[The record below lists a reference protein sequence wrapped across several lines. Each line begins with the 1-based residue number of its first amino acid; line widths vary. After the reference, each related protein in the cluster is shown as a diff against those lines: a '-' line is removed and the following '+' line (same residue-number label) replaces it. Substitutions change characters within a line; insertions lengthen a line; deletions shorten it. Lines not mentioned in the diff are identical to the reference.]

1 MNRCCG
7 ISRALATGA
16 VAVVSAL
23 AFATPSRAG
32 FTPDQ
37 LAGFEVTHLRGEVNA
52 VLPKQKVIEVIDPE
66 GHLEV
71 VTVGIDMAPLR
82 LRKGDRVDV
91 SLLDGLVVDLE
102 RSKAT
107 TLSFDREDIIMPM
120 DMGPLKQGMRVAL
133 ASGTARVLKLSA
145 SDRSLSLM
153 GPLGGIHNLDVVMP
167 SDASSGEDLF
177 PLLQA
182 GDLVDFR
189 LIQPVAVGIDRVSR
203 PVAQPGVST
212 SPPLPSRGAAGRRS
226 SLKAELLEAFEFS
239 QLQGTLLQFKPDQ
252 QVMELKSPY
261 GHAQL
266 ITMGRGLNTAS
277 VSKGDAVVV
286 DLLDGLVVDLRKS
299 SASKLSFSREDVILS
314 EDFGELRQ
322 GARVS
327 MGTGTA
333 EVVKVSEQDHEL
345 SLRGPF
351 GGIHNLDVR
360 PGLNGDPLAQLR
372 VGDVVSFRLIQP
384 VAIGI
389 RPAG

>member
-1 MNRCCG
+1 MTRCFG
-7 ISRALATGA
+7 ISRVLAAGA
-16 VAVVSAL
+16 AAVVSAL
-23 AFATPSRAG
+23 AFDMPSRAG

-66 GHLEV
+66 GHLEI

-107 TLSFDREDIIMPM
+107 TLSFEREDIIMPI
-120 DMGPLKQGMRVAL
+120 DMGPLKKGMRVAL
-133 ASGTARVLKLSA
+133 ASGTARVVKLSA
-145 SDRSLSLM
+145 TDRSLSLM

-167 SDASSGEDLF
+167 SGVDLF
-177 PLLQA
+177 PALQV

-189 LIQPVAVGIDRVSR
+189 LIQPVAVGIDRVASSS
-203 PVAQPGVST
+203 AT
-212 SPPLPSRGAAGRRS
+212 AGAATSQPLLSGATARRT
-226 SLKAELLEAFEFS
+226 SLKAELLEAFELS
-239 QLQGTLLQFKPDQ
+239 QVQGTLLQFKPDQ

-261 GHAQL
+261 GHTLL
-266 ITMGRGLNTAS
+266 ITMGGGLKTVG
-277 VSKGDAVVV
+277 VSKGDQVIV
-286 DLLDGLVVDLRKS
+286 DILDGLVVDLSKS
-299 SASKLSFSREDVILS
+299 SATSLSFTREDVILS

-322 GARVS
+322 GARVA

-333 EVVKVSEQDHEL
+333 EVVKVSEKDHEL

-360 PGLNGDPLAQLR
+360 PGLNGDPLAQLQ
-372 VGDVVSFRLIQP
+372 VGDVVSFRSIQP
-384 VAIGI
+384 IAIAI

>member
-1 MNRCCG
+1 MTRCSG
-7 ISRALATGA
+7 ISRVLAAGA
-16 VAVVSAL
+16 AAVVSTL
-23 AFATPSRAG
+23 AFHMPSRAG
-32 FTPDQ
+32 FTPEQ

-66 GHLEV
+66 GHLEI

-102 RSKAT
+102 RSTAT

-120 DMGPLKQGMRVAL
+120 DMGPLKKGMRMAL
-133 ASGTARVLKLSA
+133 ASGTARVVKVSA

-167 SDASSGEDLF
+167 SGDDLF
-177 PLLQA
+177 PALQA

-189 LIQPVAVGIDRVSR
+189 LIQPVAVGIDRVATS
-203 PVAQPGVST
+203 AAKAGAST
-212 SPPLPSRGAAGRRS
+212 SPPLLSAAADRRT
-226 SLKAELLEAFEFS
+226 SLKAELLEAFELS
-239 QLQGTLLQFKPDQ
+239 QVQGTLLQFNPDQ

-261 GHAQL
+261 GHTLL
-266 ITMGRGLNTAS
+266 ITMGGGLNTAS
-277 VSKGDAVVV
+277 VSNGDEVIV
-286 DLLDGLVVDLRKS
+286 DVLDGLVVDLRKS
-299 SASKLSFSREDVILS
+299 SAKGLSFKREDVILS
-314 EDFGELRQ
+314 EDFGELRK

-333 EVVKVSEQDHEL
+333 EVVKVSEQDNEL
-345 SLRGPF
+345 SLRGGPF

-360 PGLNGDPLAQLR
+360 PGGDGDPITQLKP
-372 VGDVVSFRLIQP
+372 GDVVSFRSIQP

>member
-1 MNRCCG
+1 MARCSG
-7 ISRALATGA
+7 ISRVLAAGAAAL
-16 VAVVSAL
+16 VSAL
-23 AFATPSRAG
+23 AFDTPSRAG
-32 FTPDQ
+32 FTPEQ

-66 GHLEV
+66 GHLEI

-107 TLSFDREDIIMPM
+107 ALSFDREDIIMPM
-120 DMGPLKQGMRVAL
+120 DMGPLKKGMRMAL
-133 ASGTARVLKLSA
+133 ASGTARVVKLSA
-145 SDRSLSLM
+145 TDRSLSLM

-167 SDASSGEDLF
+167 SDDPSNDDLF
-177 PLLQA
+177 PALQA

-189 LIQPVAVGIDRVSR
+189 LIQPVAVGIDRVATS
-203 PVAQPGVST
+203 AAKAGAST
-212 SPPLPSRGAAGRRS
+212 SPPLLSAAADRRT
-226 SLKAELLEAFEFS
+226 SLKAELLEAFELS
-239 QLQGTLLQFKPDQ
+239 QVQGTLLQFNPDQ

-261 GHAQL
+261 GHTLL
-266 ITMGRGLNTAS
+266 ITMGGGLNTAS
-277 VSKGDAVVV
+277 VSNGDEVIV
-286 DLLDGLVVDLRKS
+286 DVLDGLVVDLRKS
-299 SASKLSFSREDVILS
+299 SAKGLSFKREDVILS
-314 EDFGELRQ
+314 EDFGELRK

-327 MGTGTA
+327 LGTGTA
-333 EVVKVSEQDHEL
+333 EVVKVSEQDNEL

-360 PGLNGDPLAQLR
+360 PGGDGDPITQLKP
-372 VGDVVSFRLIQP
+372 GDVVSFRSIQP

>member
-1 MNRCCG
+1 MTRCFG
-7 ISRALATGA
+7 ISRVLAAGA
-16 VAVVSAL
+16 AAVVSAL
-23 AFATPSRAG
+23 AFDMPSRAG

-66 GHLEV
+66 GHLEI

-107 TLSFDREDIIMPM
+107 TLSFEREDIIMPI
-120 DMGPLKQGMRVAL
+120 DMGPLKKGMRVAL
-133 ASGTARVLKLSA
+133 ASGTARVVKLSA
-145 SDRSLSLM
+145 TDRSLSLM

-167 SDASSGEDLF
+167 SGVDLF
-177 PLLQA
+177 PALQV

-189 LIQPVAVGIDRVSR
+189 LIQPVAVGIDRVAS
-203 PVAQPGVST
+203 ST
-212 SPPLPSRGAAGRRS
+212 ATAGAATSQPLLSGATARRT
-226 SLKAELLEAFEFS
+226 SLKAELLEAFELS
-239 QLQGTLLQFKPDQ
+239 QVQGTLLQFKPDQ

-261 GHAQL
+261 GHTLL
-266 ITMGRGLNTAS
+266 ITMGGGLKTVG
-277 VSKGDAVVV
+277 VSKGDQVIV
-286 DLLDGLVVDLRKS
+286 DILDGLVVDLSKS
-299 SASKLSFSREDVILS
+299 SATSLSFTREDVILS

-322 GARVS
+322 GARVA

-333 EVVKVSEQDHEL
+333 EVVKVSEKDHEL

-360 PGLNGDPLAQLR
+360 PGLNGDPLAQLQ
-372 VGDVVSFRLIQP
+372 VGDVVSFRSIQP
-384 VAIGI
+384 IAIAI

>member
-1 MNRCCG
+1 MTRCSG
-7 ISRALATGA
+7 ISRVLAAGASAL
-16 VAVVSAL
+16 VSAL
-23 AFATPSRAG
+23 AFDMPSRAG
-32 FTPDQ
+32 FTPQQ

-66 GHLEV
+66 GHLEI

-107 TLSFDREDIIMPM
+107 ALSFDREDIIMPM
-120 DMGPLKQGMRVAL
+120 DMGPLKKGMRVAL
-133 ASGTARVLKLSA
+133 ASGTARVVKLSA
-145 SDRSLSLM
+145 TDRSLSLM

-167 SDASSGEDLF
+167 NDDPSNDDLF
-177 PLLQA
+177 PALQA

-189 LIQPVAVGIDRVSR
+189 LIQPVAVGIDRVAA
-203 PVAQPGVST
+203 PAAKAAAST
-212 SPPLPSRGAAGRRS
+212 SPPLLSAAADRRT
-226 SLKAELLEAFEFS
+226 SLKVELLEAFELS
-239 QLQGTLLQFKPDQ
+239 QVQGTLLQFKPDQ

-261 GHAQL
+261 GHTL
-266 ITMGRGLNTAS
+266 LVTMGGGLNTAS
-277 VSKGDAVVV
+277 VSKGDEVIV
-286 DLLDGLVVDLRKS
+286 DVLDGLVVDLHKS
-299 SASKLSFSREDVILS
+299 SANGLSFKREDVILS
-314 EDFGELRQ
+314 EDFGELRK

-360 PGLNGDPLAQLR
+360 PGGNGDPITQLKP
-372 VGDVVSFRLIQP
+372 GDVVSFRSIQP

>member
-1 MNRCCG
+1 MTRCSG
-7 ISRALATGA
+7 ISRVLAAGA
-16 VAVVSAL
+16 AAVVSTL
-23 AFATPSRAG
+23 AFHMPSRAG
-32 FTPDQ
+32 FTPEQ

-66 GHLEV
+66 GHLEI

-102 RSKAT
+102 RSTAT

-120 DMGPLKQGMRVAL
+120 DMGPLKKGMRMAL
-133 ASGTARVLKLSA
+133 ASGTARVVKVSA

-167 SDASSGEDLF
+167 SGDDLF
-177 PLLQA
+177 PALQA

-189 LIQPVAVGIDRVSR
+189 LIQPVAVGIDRI
-203 PVAQPGVST
+203 ATAAATAGAST
-212 SPPLPSRGAAGRRS
+212 SQPLLSSRADRRT
-226 SLKAELLEAFEFS
+226 SLKAELLEAFELS
-239 QLQGTLLQFKPDQ
+239 QVQGTLLQYEPDQ

-261 GHAQL
+261 GHTLL
-266 ITMGRGLNTAS
+266 ITMGGGLKTAG
-277 VSKGDAVVV
+277 VSNGDEVII
-286 DLLDGLVVDLRKS
+286 DILDGLVVDLSKS
-299 SASKLSFSREDVILS
+299 SASRLSFTREDVILS
-314 EDFGELRQ
+314 EDFGEVRK
-322 GARVS
+322 GARVA
-327 MGTGTA
+327 MGSGTA
-333 EVVKVSEQDHEL
+333 EVVKVSEKDHEL

-360 PGLNGDPLAQLR
+360 PGLNGDPLAQLK
-372 VGDVVSFRLIQP
+372 VGDFVRFRSIQP
-384 VAIGI
+384 IAIGI